1 MEEYRFKKA
10 NHSSYCKTRFLYVAG
25 VGDSL
30 NTSEASLYSV
40 FYKYGEIECIVMPEN
55 CRMSYIVYKNIQ
67 GKEEEAE
74 NAAQR
79 ALEELSGNAVPEL
92 NSSNLYIQY
101 AELSTVPIQGSGLP
115 SEPEDVSIQSTQN
128 INVPGCQVINEF
140 ITQEEEDLLL
150 KGINGEVD
158 GWNTA
163 KWELILNRRVQHY
176 GFPFNYRTLLLD
188 YAAETP
194 EIPTACTD
202 LGSKMMKEYNNII
215 EKNGNSMVEE
225 GSKDM
230 PITQL
235 TINEYEPG
243 QGIAGHI
250 DSHAC
255 FGPIIF
261 ILSCNAGITMT
272 LQKREDGNED
282 KGNDECKYGSD
293 SKCQLPVGTKRY
305 LWLPKRSLLILYGD
319 ARRKWS
325 HSIATRRFDKVN
337 GVMMERGTR
346 ISFTFR
352 QALAL
357 APPIA
362 SSLIN
367 SSVEDEHVFRVYD
380 SIALH
385 WHHTRGKRK
394 VHWHRVKVF
403 LESLPKGSILADVGS
418 GDGKYFGLNEDII
431 SIGCDRSLRLLEVS
445 KTDQFEVFCCDA
457 VKLPFRDSSFDAA
470 ICIAVMHHLATID
483 RRVAVIAEL
492 VRIVRPGGRIMV
504 QAWAQEQEQGSK
516 RTFEKQ
522 DVFVPWRL
530 QKRYNV
536 DGLLEKEAEVQESE
550 GNEFQEHNQEDEMNR
565 EDYDFKPPSHMVEE
579 RGLLTYQRY
588 CHVYKKGELED
599 ICRSI
604 PGCRLVETG
613 YDRSNWFVELEC
625 VKDDRLRQ
633 EDISQPMAFP
643 AFTPRTL

>member
-1 MEEYRFKKA
+1 MTAYRFKKA
-10 NHSSYCKTRFLYVAG
+10 SRNSYTKTRFLYVAG

-30 NTSEASLYSV
+30 HTSEASLYSV
-40 FYKYGEIECIVMPEN
+40 FCKYGQIECIIMPED
-55 CRMSYIVYKNIQ
+55 CRMSYIVYK
-67 GKEEEAE
+67 EEEGE

-79 ALEELSGNAVPEL
+79 ALEELSGNAVSEL

-101 AELSTVPIQGSGLP
+101 AELSKESADGNGLP
-115 SEPEDVSIQSTQN
+115 SEPEDVSLESTHN
-128 INVPGCQVINEF
+128 IDVPGCKVINEF
-140 ITQEEEDLLL
+140 ITKEEEDLLL
-150 KGINGEVD
+150 RGIEGEVND
-158 GWNTA
+158 WDA
-163 KWELILNRRVQHY
+163 AVWELILSRRVQHY

-194 EIPTACTD
+194 QIPNVCAD
-202 LGSKMMKEYNNII
+202 LGREMMKEYNQIVDSNGDSII
-215 EKNGNSMVEE
+215 DE
-225 GSKDM
+225 GSREM

-272 LQKREDGNED
+272 LQKRVETNKDE
-282 KGNDECKYGSD
+282 NDYI
-293 SKCQLPVGTKRY
+293 CQLPIGTKRH
-305 LWLPKRSLLILYGD
+305 LWLPERSLLILHGD
-319 ARRKWS
+319 ARNKWS
-325 HSIATRRFDKVN
+325 HGISNRRFDKVN
-337 GVMMERGTR
+337 GVVMEREKR

-403 LESLPKGSILADVGS
+403 LESLPKGSILADIGS

-457 VKLPFRDSSFDAA
+457 VKLPFRNSSFDAA
-470 ICIAVMHHLATID
+470 ICIAVMHHLATVD

-536 DGLLEKEAEVQESE
+536 DGLLEKEAEVEESE
-550 GNEFQEHNQEDEMNR
+550 GNDFQEQNQEEEMNR
-565 EDYDFKPPSHMVEE
+565 DDYDFKPPSHMVEE

-604 PGCRLVETG
+604 PGCRLIETG

-625 VKDDRLRQ
+625 VQDGRLRQ
-633 EDISQPMAFP
+633 EDISEPMAFP
-643 AFTPRTL
+643 AFSPRTL